1 MADFPRASNG
11 RYQTEGL
18 SAREFERLF
27 NQIEKD
33 KRSKRRAARRT
44 LTPFSLKNKTA
55 EDIISLG
62 KKKKGGTFF
71 TVEDL
76 KAFEGRRKDIR
87 QTFNSGIAGITYAQL
102 IAGSEAID
110 VKRANNAVDDG
121 SGIKRAVPS
130 SLKHNVVT
138 VSVEASDRSEDQHH
152 RVKVR
157 FEEWDSLID
166 ELGDETSAV
175 KVTKKLCA
183 GRVSFDCDCGRHQY
197 WYRYIATAGNFA
209 LAPPKEYAFPKIRN
223 PNLKGIAC
231 KHVIHAM
238 TRLQSASW
246 QLRIGQAMLQA
257 AKRVG
262 FGDDKRRTTKHFTEE
277 DRKRFNKN
285 RNSQTNQGAMR
296 QEWDKYQRRQKAL
309 GNQIARDSTKL
320 RTLSYKLLK
329 ARKMTQKQRAKAEE
343 SQQKL
348 KAEQHKNKVLLQQLA
363 DRFKVERQAF
373 IDAMVMT
380 GVSRQDAE
388 KRFLDYVKNKGRG

>member
-18 SAREFERLF
+18 SAKEFERLF

-33 KRSKRRAARRT
+33 KRSKRRGARRT
-44 LTPFSLKNKTA
+44 LTPASLKNKTV
-55 EDIISLG
+55 EDILSLG
-62 KKKKGGTFF
+62 KKKQAGTFF
-71 TVEDL
+71 TVDDL
-76 KAFEGRRKDIR
+76 KEFEGRRKDIR
-87 QTFNSGIAGITYAQL
+87 TTLNAGVAGITYAQL

-157 FEEWDSLID
+157 FEEWDALID
-166 ELGDETSAV
+166 ELGDEKSAV
-175 KVTKKLCA
+175 KVAKKLCA

-209 LAPPKEYAFPKIRN
+209 LAPPKEYAYPKIRN

-231 KHVIHAM
+231 KHVIHSM

-262 FGDDKRRTTKHFTEE
+262 FGDDKRRTTKHFTDE
-277 DRKRFNKN
+277 DKKAFNKN
-285 RNSQTNQGAMR
+285 RSSQTNQAALR

-309 GNQIARDSTKL
+309 GKQIARDDTKL
-320 RTLSYKLLK
+320 RSLSDKLLK
-329 ARKMTQKQRAKAEE
+329 ARKMSKAQRARAEE
-343 SQQKL
+343 NQKKL
-348 KAEQHKNKVLLQQLA
+348 KLEQDKNKLLQQQLT
-363 DRFKVERQAF
+363 DSFKIKRQAF
-373 IDAMVMT
+373 IDALVMT
-380 GVSRQDAE
+380 GTPPAKAE
-388 KRFLDYVKNKGRG
+388 QMFLDYVKKGGG

>member
-1 MADFPRASNG
+1 
-11 RYQTEGL
+11 
-18 SAREFERLF
+18 
-27 NQIEKD
+27 
-33 KRSKRRAARRT
+33 
-44 LTPFSLKNKTA
+44 
-55 EDIISLG
+55 
-62 KKKKGGTFF
+62 
-71 TVEDL
+71 
-76 KAFEGRRKDIR
+76 
-87 QTFNSGIAGITYAQL
+87 
-102 IAGSEAID
+102 
-110 VKRANNAVDDG
+110 
-121 SGIKRAVPS
+121 
-130 SLKHNVVT
+130 
-138 VSVEASDRSEDQHH
+138 
-152 RVKVR
+152 
-157 FEEWDSLID
+157 
-166 ELGDETSAV
+166 
-175 KVTKKLCA
+175 
-183 GRVSFDCDCGRHQY
+183 FDCDCGRHQY

-320 RTLSYKLLK
+320 RTLSDKLLK

-348 KAEQHKNKVLLQQLA
+348 KAEQDKNKVLLQQLA